1 MSTLDSTHIVH
12 VAQPVGVRLFR
23 VQMASLIVLYTVLVY
38 GGIFLLTRTLL
49 LDSVHNQAAS
59 YASLVLDT
67 RSWNASHEGVWVLK
81 SSDSPS
87 NPYLTQLGVSPDIH
101 AEDGTTLTLRDHA
114 TMTREISEVS
124 STQGR
129 VRFHLTSLDYIN
141 PANAPDSWER
151 TALERIG
158 AGEASVSGVNTDGG
172 VRTYRLASAL
182 TVDAGCLKCHSAQG
196 YEIGDNRGAVT
207 ISISMRD
214 TDAQMRL
221 TGVAL
226 TGFGGLTLALS
237 LLALSY
243 LTSKMQQRIEE
254 ANVQLAHAAITDT
267 LTGSLNRGATYA
279 RLAEEFERARREEQP
294 LSVIMLDLDNFKRI
308 NDTYGHATGDCAL
321 REFVGSVKAS
331 VRAYDIVGRIGGEE
345 FLIVSPGTDS
355 HTAYGLA
362 FRVLDGI
369 RSSPLVCKV
378 GLTITASAGVA
389 DMTASDESIDTLIG
403 RADAALYRA
412 KDNGRDRV
420 ETA

>member
-1 MSTLDSTHIVH
+1 M
-12 VAQPVGVRLFR
+12 GVRTFR
-23 VQMASLIVLYTVLVY
+23 FQMASLIILYTVLVY
-38 GGIFLLTRTLL
+38 GGIFLLTRALL
-49 LDSVHNQAAS
+49 LDSVRNQAAS

-67 RSWNASHEGVWVLK
+67 RTWNASHGGVWVLK
-81 SSDSPS
+81 SSESPS
-87 NPYLTQLGVSPDIH
+87 NPYLSQLGADPDIQ
-101 AEDGTTLTLRDHA
+101 ATDGSTFTLRDHA

-129 VRFHLTSLDYIN
+129 VWFHLTALDFIN
-141 PANAPDSWER
+141 ATNAPDTWEKD
-151 TALERIG
+151 ALEQIG
-158 AGEASVSGVNTDGG
+158 GGQTSVSGVGLDGD
-172 VRTYRLASAL
+172 VRAYRLATAL
-182 TVDAGCLKCHSAQG
+182 TVDSGCLQCHSAQG
-196 YEIGDNRGAVT
+196 YKIGDNRGAVT
-207 ISISMRD
+207 VSIDMRD

-221 TGVAL
+221 TAIAL
-226 TGFGGLTLALS
+226 AGFGGLTLALS
-237 LLALSY
+237 LFALSH
-243 LTSKMQQRIEE
+243 LTSRMQQSIEE
-254 ANVQLAHAAITDT
+254 ANMQLAHAAITDA

-279 RLAEEFERARREEQP
+279 RLAEEFERARREKQP

-321 REFVGSVKAS
+321 REFVERVKSS
-331 VRAYDIVGRIGGEE
+331 VRAYDIVGRVGGEE
-345 FLIVSPGTDS
+345 FLIVSPGADT

-369 RSSPLVCKV
+369 RSGPLVCKV

-389 DMTASDESIDTLIG
+389 EMTPSDESIDTLIG